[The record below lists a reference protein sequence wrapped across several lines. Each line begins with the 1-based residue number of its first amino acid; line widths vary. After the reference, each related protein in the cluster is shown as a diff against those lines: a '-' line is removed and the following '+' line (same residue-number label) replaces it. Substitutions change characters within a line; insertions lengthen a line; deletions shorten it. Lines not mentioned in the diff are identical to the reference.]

1 MLAPM
6 SVKSLEVPEPIRR
19 RLFHLRV
26 LSGTETE
33 PVLSGSEVRN
43 TMRLLDTPLGDVV
56 WAFLANGDNRTLR
69 LDPRLSLIPSYTK
82 EAHDAGMPRG
92 LVCLGRIPD
101 RYYFGMPPSGAYVHL
116 YPIDD
121 DDERQLPLAQWLDE
135 QIAIITEALH
145 ESDDDDI
152 KGRAFQ
158 TITAD
163 DLAAFEPGVE
173 MAEDDSRK
181 VTHKKFG
188 GGEILRELEGGAKL
202 EIRFEDGQVR
212 TLLARF
218 VEGPGAA

>member
-1 MLAPM
+1 MLPPM
-6 SVKSLEVPEPIRR
+6 SVKTLEVPEPIKR

-43 TMRLLDTPLGDVV
+43 CMRLLDVPLGDTV

-69 LDPRLSLIPSYTK
+69 LDPRLSLIPNYTE
-82 EAHDAGMPRG
+82 EAHAAGMPRG
-92 LVCLGRIPD
+92 LICVGKIPD
-101 RYYFGMPPSGAYVHL
+101 RYYFGMPPSGAYVEL
-116 YPIDD
+116 YPLDD
-121 DDERQLPLAQWLDE
+121 REMRQLPLAEWLDE
-135 QIAIITEALH
+135 QIAQMTETLH
-145 ESDDDDI
+145 ESDDDDL

-158 TITAD
+158 SISAE

-173 MAEDDSRK
+173 MSEDQSRK

-188 GGEILRELEGGAKL
+188 AGEILRELEGDKL
-202 EIRFEDGQVR
+202 EIRFDDGQVR

-218 VEGPGAA
+218 VEAPGAG